1 MLTSRQKLILKAIV
15 EMYIKDGQPVG
26 SKAIVDLPYLN
37 FSSALIRAE
46 MAHLEDLGLLE
57 KTHTSSGRIPSSK
70 GYRYYVD
77 KLVTRDLEVSDYF
90 SKVDEIILDNRFR
103 KDKAIEKAIDYI
115 SDLTNLTAVSIGT
128 GGENSLIKKI
138 EYIQTAPDQAVILI
152 VTADGHVEHDT
163 IKIPE
168 DVTSNELKQAIN
180 TFDKILRDKDI
191 KEASHI
197 LKLRYT
203 SQNLRTLMEYES
215 QLLES
220 FIQTFARFAQE
231 SIYLTGVHN
240 MFGIEEF
247 SDTKTLKQYMVELN
261 DKNLVTLLADDTTL
275 SIRFADEIS
284 FLPSCN
290 STIISIP
297 YRLNSGDR
305 GNIALIGP
313 TRINYKKVIPLLEYL
328 AGKLSKL

>member
-1 MLTSRQKLILKAIV
+1 VLTSRQKLILKAIV
-15 EMYIKDGQPVG
+15 EMYIKDGQPIG

-46 MAHLEDLGLLE
+46 MAHLEELDLLE
-57 KTHTSSGRIPSSK
+57 KTHTSSGRVPSRK

-77 KLVTRDLEVSDYF
+77 KLVTRDLEVRDYF
-90 SKVDEIILDNRFR
+90 SRVDEIILDNRFK

-115 SDLTNLTAVSIGT
+115 SELTNLTAVSIGSS
-128 GGENSLIKKI
+128 GENSLIKKI
-138 EYIQTAPDQAVILI
+138 EYIQTTPNQAVVLI

-163 IKIPE
+163 IIIPE
-168 DVTSNELKQAIN
+168 DVSSNELKEAIN
-180 TFDKILRDKDI
+180 SFDKILKDKDI

-203 SQNLRTLMEYES
+203 AQNLRTLMEYEAK
-215 QLLES
+215 LLES

-231 SIYLTGVHN
+231 NVYLTGIHN
-240 MFGIEEF
+240 VFGMDQF
-247 SDTKTLKQYMVELN
+247 SDVNTLRQYVTELN
-261 DKNLVTLLADDTTL
+261 DKNLIRLLSDDTSL
-275 SIRFADEIS
+275 SIRFGDEIS
-284 FLPSCN
+284 FLPRSNC
-290 STIISIP
+290 TIVSIP
-297 YRLNSGDR
+297 YKLESGER

-328 AGKLSKL
+328 AGRLSKL